1 VIPAVFDCCVVAS
14 GLGWSGNPRFCLD
27 LVFAQQVL
35 LCVTTEVWNEYA
47 EKIPVIL
54 AAKKR
59 NVDAPAMLAR
69 LLRIARFVRPAPLGK
84 QRSRDLQDDRYL
96 ACALAARAEAIVTSD
111 RDLLALG
118 KPFGVAV
125 LTPVEFIKL
134 VRAPGLT

>member
-1 VIPAVFDCCVVAS
+1 MAS

-27 LVFAQQVL
+27 LVFGQQVL
-35 LCVTTEVWNEYA
+35 LYVTTEIWNEYA
-47 EKIPVIL
+47 DKIPVIL

-59 NVDAPAMLAR
+59 NVDTPGMLAR
-69 LLRIARFVRPAPLGK
+69 LLKNAHFVEPAPLGK
-84 QRSRDLQDDRYL
+84 QRSRDLKDDRYL

-111 RDLLALG
+111 RDLLVLG
-118 KPFGVAV
+118 RPFGVAV